1 MGSPWAA
8 RHAATILAMGLGSA
22 MAETTLTEL
31 RQLFVARYEELRSK
45 LSQKLGSIELA
56 SDALQETWLRLS
68 SGKPSGEVHSP
79 GNYLFRAALNAAL
92 DKRRSEKRHLNSV
105 EIDRL
110 IELPDETPDP
120 VRIVEGRAAIRRLE
134 EILAEL
140 SPRQRE
146 ILLAARLDNM
156 PRQEIADRLGI
167 SLRLVSKELRLAQE
181 HCLARR
187 DEATE

>member
-1 MGSPWAA
+1 M
-8 RHAATILAMGLGSA
+8 T
-22 MAETTLTEL
+22 ETTLTEL
-31 RQLFVARYEELRSK
+31 RRLLVARYEELKTK
-45 LSQKLGSIELA
+45 LAQRLGSTELA
-56 SDALQETWLRLS
+56 SDALQDTWLRLS
-68 SGKPSGEVHSP
+68 FGKPAADVYNP

-92 DKRRSEKRHLNSV
+92 DNRRSEKRHLTSI
-105 EIDRL
+105 EIDSL

-120 VRIVEGRAAIRRLE
+120 GRVVEGRSAIRRLE
-134 EILAEL
+134 AILAEL
-140 SPRQRE
+140 PPRRRE